1 MYKHLTGLIAPPF
14 TPMHD
19 DGSLN
24 LDMIEKQAEA
34 LVESGVIGV
43 FVCGTTGESMS
54 LTVEERMRIAER
66 WREVA
71 GRDLAVIVH
80 VGHTCLS
87 DCKVLAEHAKKI
99 GADAIAAMGPCFFKP
114 ETVEDLA
121 SFCLEI
127 TSAAP
132 KTPFYYYHIPSM
144 TGVRFAM
151 VDFLEA
157 AADRIPTLVGIKF
170 THEDLMDFSRCLR
183 FGEGRFNMLFGRD
196 QMLLASLVVGGRGAV
211 GTTYNFAAPIYR
223 RIIESYEAGDMED
236 AQKAQ
241 ALACDM
247 IAIIHRFGGLSV
259 MKAMMK
265 MIGIDCGPTRLP
277 LARFPQNQYD
287 KLYAELERIDLF
299 SHIKK
304 FQRTFR

>member
-1 MYKHLTGLIAPPF
+1 MYRRLTGLIAPPF
-14 TPMHD
+14 TAMHD

-34 LVESGVIGV
+34 LVESGVVGV

-71 GRDLAVIVH
+71 GQELTVIVH

-87 DCKVLAEHAKKI
+87 DCKALAEHAQRI

-114 ETVEDLA
+114 GTVEDLV

-127 TSAAP
+127 ASAAP

-151 VDFLEA
+151 GDFLEA
-157 AADRIPTLVGIKF
+157 AVDRIPTLAGIKF
-170 THEDLMDFSRCLR
+170 TYEDLMDFGRCLR
-183 FGEGRFNMLFGRD
+183 FGGGRFNMLFGRD
-196 QMLLASLVVGGRGAV
+196 EMLLASLAIGGRGAV

-223 RIIESYEAGDMED
+223 RIIESYEAGDMEG
-236 AQKAQ
+236 AQEAQ

-247 IAIIHRFGGLSV
+247 IAIIHRFGGLSA
-259 MKAMMK
+259 MKAVMR
-265 MIGIDCGPTRLP
+265 MIGIDCGPARLP
-277 LARFPQNQYD
+277 LAGLPQSRYEE
-287 KLYAELERIDLF
+287 LYTELERIDLF

-304 FQRTFR
+304 F